1 MKTLFILS
9 LNTNVVMYIFEVYYI
24 QYIHNPF
31 NACAKTKTT
40 KTSLLL

>member
-1 MKTLFILS
+1 MLFILS
-9 LNTNVVMYIFEVYYI
+9 LNTNVVMYIFEVDDI

-31 NACAKTKTT
+31 NASANFPA

>member
-1 MKTLFILS
+1 MLFILS
-9 LNTNVVMYIFEVYYI
+9 LNTNAVMYIFEVYDI

-31 NACAKTKTT
+31 NACANFPT